1 LRVVLDACV
10 LYSALLRDLW
20 MRLSLEE
27 AIDARWT
34 KLIHDEWTRNALK
47 NHPGSQPEQWQHV
60 VELMDRHAGNALV
73 TGFEPLIPTLSLP
86 DPDDRHVLAAA
97 IHCHASA
104 IITINLKD
112 FPDSALRPF
121 KIKAIHPDDFLLEVI
136 DSQPESVLMA
146 LRKQRAQLKKPAM
159 TSSEFLVAFSKHNLP
174 RSGAR
179 LMEFIS
185 EI

>member
-20 MRLSLEE
+20 MRLTLEE

-34 KLIHDEWTRNALK
+34 MQIHDEWTRNALK

-73 TGFEPLIPTLSLP
+73 TGFEPLIETLNLP
-86 DPDDRHVLAAA
+86 DPDDRHVLATA

-104 IITINLKD
+104 IITINLRD
-112 FPDSALRPF
+112 FPEAALQPF
-121 KIKAIHPDDFLLEVI
+121 KIKAVHPDDFLLEVI
-136 DSQPESVLMA
+136 DSKPEAVLTA

-159 TSSEFLVAFSKHNLP
+159 TSSEFLAAFGKHNLP